1 MTDHDEITRLW
12 SDDELDDA
20 LRSLHSEQADSTVV
34 LAAARAKVL
43 AAANGDQLPGTVI
56 AASGASTDEE
66 SAAFEASA
74 HEATGH
80 HPRRRWFRIALAA
93 SIAAVLIVI
102 GLLVPSFI
110 TKQNR
115 PVNSA
120 AAISALNQAAV
131 AALGATDEPVRAGQ
145 YRYIQ
150 THAWNTVFSGYDI
163 YQDETLSEVWVPATP
178 DAPAQDWMLDR
189 RPTGNRVWIE
199 GTEQQAREDGTFTD
213 PVTGGVTVRAKAPC
227 GNFYEP
233 GPCPRTGS
241 WQDPTPSFLAG
252 LPRDPAQLYARLQAD
267 APDNGRGNA
276 ELLVYAADAL
286 RSGLVSADLRAALYQ
301 TLTRLDGVDLVDQA
315 VNLDGRV
322 GTAIGI
328 DDGQFRQDIIID
340 PATGAFIGER
350 EVLTG
355 DYEGAPDG
363 TTFGYTAVSTA
374 VVDTIGEIPTK

>member
-20 LRSLHSEQADSTVV
+20 LRSLHSDLADSTVV

-43 AAANGDQLPGTVI
+43 AAASGDQLPGAVTAAWMTFTGEEL
-56 AASGASTDEE
+56 AAS
-66 SAAFEASA
+66 EAPA
-74 HEATGH
+74 QEAGSRH
-80 HPRRRWFRIALAA
+80 ARRRWIRVALAA
-93 SIAAVLIVI
+93 SIAAVLVAI

-115 PVNSA
+115 QVNSA

-131 AALGATDEPVRAGQ
+131 ASLGATDEPVRAGQ

-150 THAWNTVFSGYDI
+150 THAWNTVFSGYNI
-163 YQDETLSEVWVPATP
+163 FQDETLSQVWVPANP
-178 DAPAQDWMLDR
+178 DDPTQNWMIDR
-189 RPTGNRVWIE
+189 RPTGNRVWIK
-199 GTEQQAREDGTFTD
+199 GTEEEAREDGTSTD
-213 PVTGGVTVRAKAPC
+213 PMDTGVSLHATAPC
-227 GNFYEP
+227 GNFYQP
-233 GPCPRTGS
+233 GPCPRSGS
-241 WQDPTPSFLAG
+241 WQDPTPSFLAS

-286 RSGLVSADLRAALYQ
+286 RSGLVPADLRAALYQ

-340 PATGAFIGER
+340 PTTGAFIGER

-363 TTFGYTAVSTA
+363 TTFSYTAVSTA